1 VNILWYC
8 ERHDLGFTLIAD
20 VGGWRI
26 AHDLSAHDLKTAH
39 EPAWLFWNAIRGLAR
54 NAENWSASQ

>member
-1 VNILWYC
+1 VSILWYC
-8 ERHDLGFTLIAD
+8 EKTAIGHTLIAD

-26 AHDLSAHDLKTAH
+26 AHDLIASDMKTAH
-39 EPAWLFWNAIRGLAR
+39 EPAWLFWNAIRGLTR

>member
-1 VNILWYC
+1 MIKWHC

-39 EPAWLFWNAIRGLAR
+39 EPAWLFWNAVRGLAR
-54 NAENWSASQ
+54 NAANFQAEQ

>member
-1 VNILWYC
+1 MTILWYC
-8 ERHDLGFTLIAD
+8 ERHDLGVTLIAD

-39 EPAWLFWNAIRGLAR
+39 DPAWLFWNAVRGLAR

>member
-1 VNILWYC
+1 MSILWYC
-8 ERHDLGFTLIAD
+8 EKTAISHTLIAD

-26 AHDLSAHDLKTAH
+26 AHDLSASDMKTAH

-54 NAENWSASQ
+54 NAENWSATK